1 MKRLF
6 TNSVMVIAMCVTMF
20 WQGCEADVDL
30 NNIDTSVEVK
40 ANVATPIG
48 SMKATIADFVGDGT
62 WGIFIDSVNNHGV
75 LTFKD
80 TFSVESNFHQVDLS
94 QYISNTSLKLN
105 IYDQLKASGLMLP
118 GDYIVGT
125 GIQVPLQFPISMKL
139 AGINNDTT
147 NQRLDSALIK
157 NASFVSTITPLGNL
171 PLKWEWVDEV
181 TLELDANF
189 HRKSGKILTIY
200 DKTGTGKKYGYN
212 QQIPINVD
220 EFSLNLMKNRNP
232 QSAED
237 YAHNVI
243 DSCSFMITMYVTIPT
258 SANMIHVPTTAA
270 LQYNL
275 GVQFIDYHAIWGMF
289 KPSEDMTNQ
298 AEEDIANLWS
308 VWNDIPKLR
317 LPLSDPSVDMQVTT
331 QIAGALIMQGDYL
344 YTKNAQGEQRNATFD
359 QAGTKQTLY
368 KYFTKNEYLPLTS
381 AIGES
386 ATMHLL
392 FDKDPE
398 RGHIDNLFSIRPDK
412 VGYKFSIDFNRQET
426 PQIRITENTS
436 IRLDAICNI
445 PMIFNEGIVLA
456 YSDTITDIDLS
467 MLDLDSLLSDVEM
480 IDTLT
485 EASAKLVLKL
495 ENTIPLQFKGVLTC
509 LDEND
514 NVIIDPATN
523 KPLQIT
529 EHDTITIAAPK
540 YEFMNHN
547 WSATPTESVEV
558 INVNKQD
565 LETLR
570 KIKKVIFY
578 TELND
583 ESLAYA
589 YKQGLFKVKLT
600 EDNYIRAK
608 IAIGANVEGVL
619 NLDF

>member
-1 MKRLF
+1 
-6 TNSVMVIAMCVTMF
+6 MVIAICVTMF

-75 LTFKD
+75 LTFRD

-94 QYISNTSLKLN
+94 QYISSTSLRLN
-105 IYDQLKASGLMLP
+105 IYNQLKASGLMLP

-125 GIQVPLQFPISMKL
+125 DMQVPLQFPISMKL

-157 NASFVSTITPLGNL
+157 NASFVSTISPLGNL
-171 PLKWEWVDEV
+171 PLKWEWVDKV
-181 TLELDANF
+181 TLELDSNF

-200 DKTGTGKKYGYN
+200 DKTGKKYGYN
-212 QQIPINVD
+212 QKIPINVD

-232 QSAED
+232 QSPED

-258 SANMIHVPTTAA
+258 SAKMIPVPTTAA

-308 VWNDIPKLR
+308 VWNDIPKLC

-344 YTKNAQGEQRNATFD
+344 YTKNAQGEKRNATFD
-359 QAGTKQTLY
+359 QAENRQTLY

-386 ATMHLL
+386 ATMHIL

-398 RGHIDNLFSIRPDK
+398 RGHIDKLFSIRPDK

-426 PQIRITENTS
+426 PQIRITDNTS
-436 IRLDAICNI
+436 IRLDAICNL
-445 PMIFNEGIVLA
+445 PMIFNEGVVLA

-467 MLDLDSLLSDVEM
+467 MLDLDSLLSDVEI
-480 IDTLT
+480 IDTLN
-485 EASAKLVLKL
+485 EASAKLVLKI
-495 ENTIPLQFKGVLTC
+495 ENTIPLQFKGILTC

-514 NVIIDPATN
+514 NVIIDPETN

-540 YEFMNHN
+540 YEFVNHN
-547 WSATPTESVEV
+547 WIATPTESVEV
-558 INVNKQD
+558 ISVDKQD

-589 YKQGLFKVKLT
+589 YKQGLFKVRLT

-619 NLDF
+619 NFDF

>member
-80 TFSVESNFHQVDLS
+80 TFSIERHFHQVDLS
-94 QYISNTSLKLN
+94 QYISNTSLQMN
-105 IYDQLKASGLMLP
+105 IYNQLKNSNLLFMGK
-118 GDYIVGT
+118 YIVGT
-125 GIQVPLQFPISMKL
+125 DVQIPLSFPLTLKL
-139 AGINNDTT
+139 SGINHDESY
-147 NQRLDSALIK
+147 QRLDSALIK
-157 NASFVSTITPLGNL
+157 NASFVSKIVPVGNL
-171 PLKWEWVDEV
+171 PLQWEWIDKV
-181 TLELDANF
+181 TIDLGSNF
-189 HRKSGKILTIY
+189 HRKSGNTLTIY
-200 DKTGTGKKYGYN
+200 TKGDKYTYN
-212 QQIPINVD
+212 QNIPINVD
-220 EFSLNLMKNRNP
+220 EFSLNLMKNTHP
-232 QSAED
+232 QTWQD
-237 YAHNVI
+237 YYQNVT
-243 DSCSFMITMYVTIPT
+243 DSCTFMITMYITIPT
-258 SANMIHVPTTAA
+258 SAGTIEVPPTAA
-270 LQYNL
+270 FQYDL

-289 KPSEDMTNQ
+289 QPSNDMSTEAED
-298 AEEDIANLWS
+298 AIATVWS

-317 LPLSDPSVDMQVTT
+317 LPLSEPSVDMQIST
-331 QIAGALIMQGDYL
+331 QIAGALIMKGEYL
-344 YTKNAQGEQRNATFD
+344 YTQNAEGERKYATF
-359 QAGTKQTLY
+359 GGNKQLY
-368 KYFTKNEYLPLTS
+368 KYFNPNEYLPLTS
-381 AIGES
+381 QIGDEV
-386 ATMHLL
+386 TMHIL
-392 FDKDPE
+392 FDKDTE
-398 RGHIDNLFSIRPDK
+398 RGDIDQLFSIRPDK
-412 VGYKFSIDFNRQET
+412 VGYKFSVDFNKQET
-426 PQIRITENTS
+426 PQIRVTDNTF
-436 IRLDAICNI
+436 IRVDAICNL
-445 PMIFNEGIVLA
+445 PMIFNEGVVLA
-456 YSDTITDIDLS
+456 YSDTIVDIDLS
-467 MLDLDSLLSDVEM
+467 MLDLDSLLSDVDM

-495 ENTIPLQFKGVLTC
+495 ENTIPLQFKGALTC

-514 NVIIDPATN
+514 NVIIDPKTN

-540 YEFMNHN
+540 YEFINHN
-547 WSATPTESVEV
+547 WIATPTESVEV
-558 INVNKQD
+558 IDVNKQD

-589 YKQGLFKVKLT
+589 YKQGFFNVKLT